1 MVKKWI
7 LKRVPEGN
15 DKGYPKPTL
24 EDFECVSDPMPSE
37 ADLNEGE
44 VILQHFVISVDPYV
58 PAYSM
63 GEKYLGKPIVA
74 SAAGKVVASRSHEF
88 APGDFAMS
96 INGGATE
103 VSVNPAGMLKKISKD
118 SSKVPY
124 DPETISI
131 SASLGILGMPGV
143 TSYFGLKDNIGEDL
157 SGETIVVTGAAGA
170 VGSAVGQL
178 AKLWGATKG
187 M

>member
-24 EDFECVSDPMPSE
+24 EDFECVSEPMPSE

-103 VSVNPAGMLKKISKD
+103 VSVNPAGMLKKIW
-118 SSKVPY
+118 
-124 DPETISI
+124 T
-131 SASLGILGMPGV
+131 LQ
-143 TSYFGLKDNIGEDL
+143 T
-157 SGETIVVTGAAGA
+157 
-170 VGSAVGQL
+170 
-178 AKLWGATKG
+178 
-187 M
+187 